1 MFTIDHGLR
10 CKKGG
15 GLVGIQHEDT
25 HNKASAP
32 AALALPNGKVA
43 YKLMINYGRNITET
57 QPTAPRQTKNA
68 AVGRPNITVSPVS
81 KIPTDIEIRTDRK
94 VLQHPSNTK

>member
-43 YKLMINYGRNITET
+43 YKLMINYGRDITET
-57 QPTAPRQTKNA
+57 RPMAPRQTGIA
-68 AVGRPNITVSPVS
+68 AGEEARGDVPVHGLWEQVSGC
-81 KIPTDIEIRTDRK
+81 ILYT
-94 VLQHPSNTK
+94 